1 MDEEV
6 EIVLQQDSVEV
17 TEPLVGDYIL
27 PTATETTLGGI
38 KVGDNL
44 DIDSAGHLSVPIA
57 TSSSLGVVQA
67 GTGIAISSEG
77 VISATGEYELP
88 QATKTTLGGVYVDD
102 ELDNSSQNP
111 VQNAVV
117 SLAIGQVS
125 GDLSTLSSTVSSQGG
140 TITTL
145 GNTVGTL
152 STTVSNLSGTVT
164 NQGNAITTNSTNIS
178 GLAGDVSDI
187 QDDIVSI
194 GNGIGQLQ
202 NNVDPVLDN
211 YTEVIEGTDID
222 NTIWTTGNLSIYNR
236 GRTGIIYLNLE
247 GSLTIS
253 DNDSE
258 VIFTISDSDY
268 FPTVEAIGFLY
279 TDTGLIECII
289 NTSGEI
295 VVYNNT
301 ASSVTITELKGNIPV
316 VWN

>member
-6 EIVLQQDSVEV
+6 EIILQQDSVEV

-44 DIDSAGHLSVPIA
+44 NISSGGSLSVPVA

-102 ELDNSSQNP
+102 ALNNSSQNP

-125 GDLSTLSSTVSSQGG
+125 GDLSTLSSTVSNQGG
-140 TITTL
+140 TLTTL

-152 STTVSNLSGTVT
+152 STTVNTLSGTVSNHST
-164 NQGNAITTNSTNIS
+164 EIANNGSAITALSNRLDDAESDITDLDT
-178 GLAGDVSDI
+178 GLGETSQHVGELMEEVNDTVAYTDVTGGTWTAGDITVI
-187 QDDIVSI
+187 RRGLI
-194 GNGIGQLQ
+194 GWL
-202 NNVDPVLDN
+202 VV
-211 YTEVIEGTDID
+211 
-222 NTIWTTGNLSIYNR
+222 
-236 GRTGIIYLNLE
+236 NLE
-247 GSLTIS
+247 GSSAITIPA
-253 DNDSE
+253 NDSIE
-258 VIFTISDSDY
+258 LHDLDTELEQTTKAVLTDG
-268 FPTVEAIGFLY
+268 TQVVEAEL
-279 TDTGLIECII
+279 DTTGKFNLI
-289 NTSGEI
+289 NS
-295 VVYNNT
+295 T
-301 ASSVTITELKGNIPV
+301 ASAITLDRITGNIPV
-316 VWN
+316 IYG